1 MCHLS
6 LILSTR
12 GRCACSWIHKLM
24 WLLYAYTHMAMHTVA
39 THTHALTIC
48 SIIYSRYRISCDD
61 AVTVFT

>member
-39 THTHALTIC
+39 THT
-48 SIIYSRYRISCDD
+48 RILSPYV
-61 AVTVFT
+61 A